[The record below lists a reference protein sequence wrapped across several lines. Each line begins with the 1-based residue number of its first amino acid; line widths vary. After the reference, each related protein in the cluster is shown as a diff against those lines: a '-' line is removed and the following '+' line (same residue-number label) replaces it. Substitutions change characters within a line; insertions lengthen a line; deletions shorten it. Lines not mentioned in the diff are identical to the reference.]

1 MSKADLKMGDQEE
14 SLHRIRITLTS
25 TNMKSLEKVQFFTF
39 RSKFWS
45 KSTKIDIFKPKSQIK
60 RGSDEKTLCLIL
72 SEFPY
77 GEDSFPLI
85 SWATTLADKNAIMIW
100 QQVFIIPNRN
110 DHQNLC
116 RWREPIMLYLSKF
129 PYNADKSFHLF
140 PETHGFV
147 GS

>member
-85 SWATTLADKNAIMIW
+85 SWATTLADKNVIMIW
-100 QQVFIIPNRN
+100 
-110 DHQNLC
+110 
-116 RWREPIMLYLSKF
+116 
-129 PYNADKSFHLF
+129 
-140 PETHGFV
+140 
-147 GS
+147 